1 MGHVHVDLAS
11 RTATASAD
19 NLQGPN
25 SYVEISS
32 DNLKKIRDGQLNPA
46 MALMTRKIKVRG
58 DLELVGK
65 VAKLMRSP
73 WGLQDVDDLSGQF
86 HGTGRD
92 NLAGEFVTTLP
103 V

>member
-1 MGHVHVDLAS
+1 MTLQELADRITHNLQDKDVAEGLIDLHLTDMGHVHVDLAS
-11 RTATASAD
+11 RMATASAD

-65 VAKLMRSP
+65 VAKLMKS
-73 WGLQDVDDLSGQF
+73 S
-86 HGTGRD
+86 
-92 NLAGEFVTTLP
+92 
-103 V
+103 